1 MLIKVDHRNISVE
14 PMPAHETKCDG
25 LFLNYERKIY
35 VSAALCPPEQAAVFL
50 HELIHAIW
58 AIREFPYRLREEGVC
73 AHLAPALA
81 TVMRDNSGLLH
92 RLEQALCENVPIVTT
107 EGDEV

>member
-1 MLIKVDHRNISVE
+1 MLIKVDHRDISVE

-81 TVMRDNSGLLH
+81 TVIRDNPDLVL
-92 RLEQALCENVPIVTT
+92 RLMQALE
-107 EGDEV
+107 EGTPLFTKGE